1 MIRRLILIALAILA
15 LARVQAIEVVNTA
28 GQLSSKVTNY
38 SITDL
43 TVKGTMDAND
53 FYFIV
58 EKLTL
63 LSTLDLSQVEVV
75 ACHTGKMHYW
85 TRDFSAGTLPTGAL
99 AGMGLVTV
107 KLPSGL
113 TSVGEGAFT
122 GCTKLTSI
130 TWPTTTLLTIGDYA
144 FAGCTALT
152 SVRLPA
158 SVTTVGEGAF
168 MRCKALTSLSV
179 GSSSQLRHIG
189 DAALMD
195 CSSLTTVNL
204 GTAVQEIGDRAFAGT
219 GITRLNL
226 SGNDQLSTVG
236 KWAMVQTPVQEAQLP
251 SNLTELGDGVFFY
264 DADLT
269 DVKLGNHISHLNDY
283 MFAGTGLNQ
292 ELDLTGVTSLGDY
305 VLYNVSNMSVVEL
318 PSTVTWIGSYA
329 MAGMTG
335 MTSIVSNA
343 VKVPG
348 LGENV
353 WAGVDQPNIP
363 LTVPKSAIN
372 SYKQAEQ
379 WKEFKLA
386 NTWLKGDVNGDGE
399 VNIADVNALVDIILG
414 STVDSDTMLRA
425 DVNGD
430 GEVNIADINA
440 LVDLILNSSLMM
452 SLRIDTDDLLH
463 LDDVAL
469 QPGKECDVDIRLDH
483 AEGYSALQ
491 CDITL
496 PIGLALVD
504 VKAGKNQ
511 IVKCDEMDASTSRM
525 ALYSMDKQAFDSENV
540 ITLTL
545 RADAALANEAEVQL
559 THVVLADD
567 NNVGWHAANY
577 SSRVT
582 NSTGIEDLTA
592 NADRV
597 WVEGR
602 ILCIESRHGGA
613 ALVTAVNGTAR
624 NITMEQGINRYE
636 LEPGF
641 YVVTVNN
648 RSYKVSSR

>member
-1 MIRRLILIALAILA
+1 MIRKLILIALTILA
-15 LARVQAIEVVNTA
+15 VSQVQAIEVVNTA

-43 TVKGTMDAND
+43 TVKGTMDASD

-58 EKLTL
+58 EKLTR

-75 ACHTGKMHYW
+75 ACQTGKMHYW

-99 AGMGLVTV
+99 AGMELVSV
-107 KLPSGL
+107 KLPSSL
-113 TSVGEGAFT
+113 TAIGEGAFT

-130 TWPTTTLLTIGDYA
+130 TWPTTLLTIGDYA
-144 FAGCTALT
+144 FAGCTALS
-152 SVRLPA
+152 SVVLPS
-158 SVTTVGEGAF
+158 SVTTIGEGAF
-168 MRCKALTSLSV
+168 MRCKGLTRLSV
-179 GSSSQLRHIG
+179 TSPSQLLKLG
-189 DAALMD
+189 DAALLD
-195 CSSLTTVNL
+195 CSSLVQVNL

-226 SGNDQLSTVG
+226 SSSNQLSTVG

-251 SNLTELGDGVFFY
+251 SSLTQMGDGVFLY
-264 DADLT
+264 DTSLT
-269 DVKLGNHISHLNDY
+269 NVVLGNHVSHVNDY

-292 ELDLTGVTSLGDY
+292 ELDLTGVTSFGDY
-305 VLYNVSNMSVVEL
+305 VLYNVDGMSVVEL
-318 PSTVTWIGSYA
+318 PATVTWIGSYA

-335 MTSIVSNA
+335 MTSMVSNA
-343 VKVPG
+343 VEVPA

-363 LTVPKSAIN
+363 LTVPQSSVN
-372 SYKQAEQ
+372 RYKQAEQ

-414 STVDSDTMLRA
+414 NTVSSETMQRA
-425 DVNGD
+425 DVNED

-440 LVDLILNSSLMM
+440 LLNLILESSLM
-452 SLRIDTDDLLH
+452 SLRIDTSDLLH

-469 QPGKECDVDIRLDH
+469 QPGKESDVDIQLDH

-496 PIGLALVD
+496 PMGLTLVD
-504 VKAGKNQ
+504 VKAGKNW
-511 IVKCDEMDASTSRM
+511 IVKCDEMDASTMRV
-525 ALYSMDKQAFDSENV
+525 ALYSMDKLAFDNENV
-540 ITLTL
+540 ITITV
-545 RADAALANEAEVQL
+545 RADAALAGEAEVQL

-567 NNVGWHAANY
+567 SNVGWHAANY
-577 SSRVT
+577 SARVT
-582 NSTGIEDLTA
+582 NTTGIEDLTA
-592 NADRV
+592 DADRV

-602 ILCIESRHGGA
+602 VLCIETRHGGN

-624 NITMEQGINRYE
+624 NIAMEQGVNRYE

-641 YVVTVNN
+641 YVVTVNG
-648 RSYKVSSR
+648 RSYKIASR